1 MQLIRHELPKP
12 FCDCVKPG
20 SQSAIRL
27 QPGARR
33 CDSAYATIV
42 RYMNTET
49 DTLTTPQ
56 AITIRSLRIDPPLLL
71 APMAGLTHSALR
83 RIMTG
88 FGGVGLLSTEM
99 LSAKRLPT
107 ESPRVSPYLIR
118 SEAENPLSYQL
129 LTSDDKEISRAMDK
143 LHACKADAVDLNM
156 GCPSTAVGKFG
167 AGVML
172 MEQPEEARRITAEAR
187 KCTSLP
193 LSAKI
198 RLGSDADSTKL
209 KAFCSML
216 EGEGIDMLI
225 VHARF
230 RHEPFARNPRWEY
243 IAEIKECIKIPVI
256 ANGGIF
262 STEDA
267 ERCLKVSN
275 ADGLMLGRGA
285 IIKPWLFAVIARS
298 VYGRDITAPVVSL
311 PDLYFAFIEALISDY
326 RAIYRLG
333 RLKAFTHYFARNYK
347 FGHSLACKIQ
357 SSSSLEQAI
366 ERASAFFAN
375 TGSVGDNL
383 FSAAV
388 DAVPLTC
395 LDNVIR

>member
-1 MQLIRHELPKP
+1 
-12 FCDCVKPG
+12 
-20 SQSAIRL
+20 
-27 QPGARR
+27 
-33 CDSAYATIV
+33 
-42 RYMNTET
+42 MNIET
-49 DTLTTPQ
+49 NVQTGPQ
-56 AITIRSLRIDPPLLL
+56 AIEIRNLKIDPPLLL

-83 RIMTG
+83 RIMTD

-107 ESPRVSPYLIR
+107 ENPRISPYLIR
-118 SEAENPLSYQL
+118 SETETPLSYQL
-129 LTSDDKEISRAMDK
+129 LTSNDKEIGRAMDK

-172 MEQPEEARRITAEAR
+172 MEKPDEARCITAEAR
-187 KCTSLP
+187 RCTSLP

-198 RLGSDADSTKL
+198 RLGADADSRKL

-243 IAEIKECIKIPVI
+243 IAEIKQCIKIPVI

-267 ERCLKVSN
+267 EKCLRVSG

-285 IIKPWLFAVIARS
+285 IIKPWLFGEIARG
-298 VYGRDITAPVVSL
+298 VYGSDIPAPVVCL
-311 PDLYFAFIEALISDY
+311 PDMYAAFIEALNADY
-326 RAIYRLG
+326 RPIYRLG

-347 FGHSLACKIQ
+347 FGHTLACRVQ
-357 SSSSLEQAI
+357 SSSTLEEAR
-366 ERASAFFAN
+366 ERAWTFFATAGN
-375 TGSVGDNL
+375 ESHDHIGTGLHS
-383 FSAAV
+383 S
-388 DAVPLTC
+388 
-395 LDNVIR
+395 